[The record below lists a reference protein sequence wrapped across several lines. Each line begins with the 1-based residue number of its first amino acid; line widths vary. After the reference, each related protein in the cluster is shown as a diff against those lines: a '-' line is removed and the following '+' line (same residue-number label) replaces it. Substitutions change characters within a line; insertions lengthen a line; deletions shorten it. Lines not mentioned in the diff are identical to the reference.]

1 MMPLPPQVN
10 ALVAV
15 MEVEEK
21 PDVIYSDIGGCEEQ
35 IKKLREV
42 VELPLL
48 DVSAF
53 IDCFVSSSIGLLSFS
68 RSASIDWGSSRRRE

>member
-1 MMPLPPQVN
+1 MMPLPPKVDP
-10 ALVAV
+10 LVAV

-21 PDVIYSDIGGCEEQ
+21 PDVIYTDIGGCEEQ

-48 DVSAF
+48 DVSAL
-53 IDCFVSSSIGLLSFS
+53 VSPFR
-68 RSASIDWGSSRRRE
+68 RS